1 MLTAK
6 LVRLDT
12 AWSATPHPRRRT
24 AWPLS
29 RQNAAIR
36 DIPSPADACVSASAA
51 TPGAQGGQSQAKHG
65 VATVSAALV
74 RDPGARRGKLGVR
87 LPTKRLVDE
96 ASAQ

>member
-36 DIPSPADACVSASAA
+36 DIPSPAACDSASAA
-51 TPGAQGGQSQAKHG
+51 MPGAQAGEGQAKHR
-65 VATVSAALV
+65 VATASAALL

-87 LPTKRLVDE
+87 LPAKRLVDE
-96 ASAQ
+96 AEVQ